1 MSSLNLCILNS
12 LPNNRVSVY
21 PNLMAFAEDRLI
33 EDSNSKFENKKQ
45 EKIHI
50 LDRKQKLKKQKLAV
64 FPVEDGS
71 LCQLSALRV

>member
-1 MSSLNLCILNS
+1 
-12 LPNNRVSVY
+12 
-21 PNLMAFAEDRLI
+21 MAFAEDRLI